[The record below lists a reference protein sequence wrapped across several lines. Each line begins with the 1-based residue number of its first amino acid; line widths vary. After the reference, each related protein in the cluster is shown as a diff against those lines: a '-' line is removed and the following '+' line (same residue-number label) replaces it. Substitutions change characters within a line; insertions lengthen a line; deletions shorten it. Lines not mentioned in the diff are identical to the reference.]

1 MKTILLNLLILSVL
15 IGCSP
20 APDALPTA
28 TDQPVIEPT
37 AAETAMPTV
46 TPSPTPTPL
55 PLDGQQTE
63 YHIDVTINYYNRFV
77 IAKSRTLYTNKSNT
91 PIQEMVFII
100 YPAIFDAV
108 FIRSVRL
115 GDGSPAPDYY
125 WESHRMV
132 IPLDSPLLPG
142 EQIEFIHEFELYMP
156 DRQGVFGQTGRQLL
170 LSYWYPTIP
179 PFDDEEGWLVYEIS
193 MVNSMFVGEY
203 QTFESADFYVDVQ
216 FTDRQ
221 ELMQIAAGTL
231 PIKSEEGFQ
240 YYQPLA
246 RTFVMAV
253 SDSFNV
259 IERDWNGTL
268 IRGYSFPEVVNSSE
282 VAVDLVEKSLQL
294 YSELFGPYEREVI
307 SVVQADMNMNMEFDG
322 LILIMSSFYWLYRD
336 PPRSDLHI
344 IVPHEI
350 SHQWFFSLVGNNQA
364 MEPWLDEAFA
374 TYSEAM
380 FYERYF
386 PEDLDWWWDM
396 RVNNHLPTG
405 SIDPN
410 IYIQG
415 GVPEYFNRVYRR
427 GAMFM
432 QALRDTMGDQAFFDF
447 TKSYVKNHRYEI
459 ATGEDFWGMLMQYT
473 DADLTG
479 IMNEY
484 FQNPPISIEP

>member
-20 APDALPTA
+20 SPDAMPTA

-37 AAETAMPTV
+37 ATETVMPTV
-46 TPSPTPTPL
+46 IPSPTPTPL

-77 IAKSRTLYTNKSNT
+77 TAKSRTLYTNKTKT
-91 PIQEMVFII
+91 PIPEMVFII

-108 FIRSVRL
+108 YIRSVRF
-115 GDGSPAPDYY
+115 GDGASVPDYY

-132 IPLDSPLLPG
+132 IPLDTPLLPR
-142 EQIEFIHEFELYMP
+142 EQIEIIHEFELYMP

-179 PFDDEEGWLVYEIS
+179 PYDEDEGWLTYEIS

-203 QTFESADFYVDVQ
+203 QTFESADFYVNIQ

-221 ELMQIAAGTL
+221 ELMEIAAGSL
-231 PIKSEEGFQ
+231 PVNGENNFKYF
-240 YYQPLA
+240 QPLA
-246 RTFVMAV
+246 RTFVMAI
-253 SDSFNV
+253 SDSYTI
-259 IERDWNGTL
+259 IEREWNGTL
-268 IRGYSFPEVVNSSE
+268 IRGYSFPEVVDSSE
-282 VAVDLVEKSLQL
+282 VAVDLAEKSIQL
-294 YSELFGPYEREVI
+294 YTELFGPYERNLI

-374 TYSEAM
+374 TYSEAL
-380 FYERYF
+380 FYEFLF
-386 PEDLDWWWDM
+386 PEELDWWWEN
-396 RVNNHLPTG
+396 RIYNHLPTG
-405 SIDPN
+405 SIDIN
-410 IYIQG
+410 IYHQG
-415 GVPEYFNRVYRR
+415 GLPEYTLRVYRR
-427 GAMFM
+427 GALFM
-432 QALRDTMGDQAFFDF
+432 QELREIVGDEVFFIFIRAYIDA
-447 TKSYVKNHRYEI
+447 HRYEI
-459 ATGEDFWGMLMQYT
+459 ATGEDFWGMLMQHT
-473 DADLTG
+473 EADLTG